1 MMNWENLRFFVAI
14 ARAGTLSGAA
24 KALDVDQATVSR
36 RLMSLEA
43 ELGLKLIERLPRE
56 ARLTESGKII
66 LSDAIKIE
74 ECTFKIERL
83 SITNKELREKVTISA
98 PPVLA
103 RHFFATNM
111 LALSQELPL
120 VLISILSD
128 VHFVS
133 LSRLEA
139 DLAIRLS
146 PGIKDTDIIK
156 KVGKM
161 DFALYAASN
170 YQHLESPESWEFI
183 AYPDRVTNFEH
194 KLWLDGIIGEKRVS
208 CEMADLS
215 HQYESACS
223 GVGVAG
229 LPCFLADRDKRLV
242 KLKVDETMLCLD
254 IWLAKHP
261 DRRNDSLVVNASNA
275 ISLILNKVGLGLK
288 NENIVE

>member
-14 ARAGTLSGAA
+14 ARSGTLSGAA

-56 ARLTESGKII
+56 ARLTEPGRII
-66 LSDAIKIE
+66 LAEAIEIE
-74 ECTFKIERL
+74 ACTFKIERL
-83 SITNKELREKVTISA
+83 SITNKEQREKLTISA
-98 PPVLA
+98 PPILA

-111 LALSQELPL
+111 RALSQELPL

-139 DLAIRLS
+139 DLAVRLS

-170 YQHLESPESWEFI
+170 YEHLESPELWGFI
-183 AYPDRVTNFEH
+183 AYPERVNNFEH
-194 KLWLDGIIGEKRVS
+194 KQWLDGIIGEKRVS

-215 HQYESACS
+215 HQYESARS
-223 GVGVAG
+223 GAGVAG
-229 LPCFLADRDKRLV
+229 LPCFLADKDKRLV
-242 KLKVDETMLCLD
+242 KLEVDESMLNLD
-254 IWLAKHP
+254 IWIAKHP
-261 DRRNDSLVVNASNA
+261 DRRNDPLVVHASNV
-275 ISLILNKVGLGLK
+275 ISIILNKVGLGLK
-288 NENIVE
+288 

>member
-1 MMNWENLRFFVAI
+1 MNWENLRFFVAI

-56 ARLTESGKII
+56 ARLTEPGRII
-66 LSDAIKIE
+66 LAEAIEIE
-74 ECTFKIERL
+74 AYTFKIERL
-83 SITNKELREKVTISA
+83 SITNKEQREKLTISA
-98 PPVLA
+98 PPILA

-111 LALSQELPL
+111 WALSQELPL

-139 DLAIRLS
+139 DLAVRLS

-156 KVGKM
+156 KVGEM
-161 DFALYAASN
+161 GFALYAASN
-170 YQHLESPESWEFI
+170 YEHLESPELWEYI
-183 AYPDRVTNFEH
+183 AYPERVNNFEH
-194 KLWLDGIIGEKRVS
+194 KQWLDGIIGEKRVS

-215 HQYESACS
+215 HQYESARS
-223 GVGVAG
+223 GAGVAG
-229 LPCFLADRDKRLV
+229 LPCFLADKDKRLV
-242 KLKVDETMLCLD
+242 KLEVDESMLNLD
-254 IWLAKHP
+254 IWIAKHP
-261 DRRNDSLVVNASNA
+261 DRRNDPLVVHASNV
-275 ISLILNKVGLGLK
+275 ISIILNKVGLGLK
-288 NENIVE
+288 

>member
-1 MMNWENLRFFVAI
+1 MNWENLRFFVAVV
-14 ARAGTLSGAA
+14 RAGTLSGAA
-24 KALDVDQATVSR
+24 KALEVDQATVSR

-56 ARLTESGKII
+56 AKLTAQGKLILTEA
-66 LSDAIKIE
+66 LEIE
-74 ECTFKIERL
+74 ACTFKIKRL
-83 SITNKELREKVTISA
+83 SVANKEKREKLAISA

-111 LALSQELPL
+111 LKLSQELSG

-146 PGIKDTDIIK
+146 PGVKDTDIIRK
-156 KVGKM
+156 IGKM
-161 DFALYAASN
+161 DFALYAASR
-170 YQHLESPESWEFI
+170 YSHLKTPESWEFI
-183 AYPDRVTNFEH
+183 AYPERVTNFEH
-194 KLWLDGIIGEKRVS
+194 KQWLDKIIGEKHVL

-215 HQYESACS
+215 HQYETICS

-229 LPCFLADRDKRLV
+229 LPCFLADSDKRLV
-242 KLKVDETMLCLD
+242 KLEVNEPMLSLD
-254 IWLAKHP
+254 IWIAKHP
-261 DRRNDSLVVNASNA
+261 DRRNDPLVVRASNV
-275 ISLILNKVGLGLK
+275 ISDILNKVGLGLK
-288 NENIVE
+288 

>member
-1 MMNWENLRFFVAI
+1 MNWENLRFFVAI

-36 RLMSLEA
+36 RLITLEA

-56 ARLTESGKII
+56 AKLTSSGQII
-66 LSDAIKIE
+66 LAEAIKIE
-74 ECTFKIERL
+74 ACTFKIERL
-83 SITNKELREKVTISA
+83 SVANKEKREKVTISA

-111 LALSQELPL
+111 LKLSQELPQ

-139 DLAIRLS
+139 DLAVRLS
-146 PGIKDTDIIK
+146 PGTKDTDIIK
-156 KVGKM
+156 KIGKM
-161 DFALYAASN
+161 DFAIYASSH
-170 YQHLESPESWEFI
+170 YCHRETPEYWEFI
-183 AYPDRVTNFEH
+183 AYPERVTNFEH
-194 KLWLDGIIGEKRVS
+194 KQWLDKIIGGKRIL

-215 HQYESACS
+215 HQYETVCS

-229 LPCFLADRDKRLV
+229 LPCFLADKDERLV
-242 KLKVDETMLCLD
+242 KLEVEESMLSLD
-254 IWLAKHP
+254 IWIAKHP
-261 DRRNDSLVVNASNA
+261 DRRNDPLVVNASNA
-275 ISLILNKVGLGLK
+275 ISIILKEVGLGLM
-288 NENIVE
+288 

>member
-1 MMNWENLRFFVAI
+1 MNWENLRFFVAI

-56 ARLTESGKII
+56 ARLTEPGRII
-66 LSDAIKIE
+66 LAEAIEIE
-74 ECTFKIERL
+74 AYTFKIERL
-83 SITNKELREKVTISA
+83 SITNKEQREKLTISA
-98 PPVLA
+98 PPILS

-111 LALSQELPL
+111 WALSQELPL

-139 DLAIRLS
+139 DLAVRLS

-161 DFALYAASN
+161 NFALYAASN
-170 YQHLESPESWEFI
+170 YEHLESPELWEYI
-183 AYPDRVTNFEH
+183 AYPERVNNFEH
-194 KLWLDGIIGEKRVS
+194 KQWLDGIIGEKRVS

-215 HQYESACS
+215 HQYESARS
-223 GVGVAG
+223 GAGVAG
-229 LPCFLADRDKRLV
+229 LPCFLADKDKRLV
-242 KLKVDETMLCLD
+242 KLEVDESMLNLD
-254 IWLAKHP
+254 IWIAKHP
-261 DRRNDSLVVNASNA
+261 DRRNDPLGVHASNV
-275 ISLILNKVGLGLK
+275 ISIILNKVGLGLK
-288 NENIVE
+288 